1 MNRILSPILLL
12 ALAMPAWGQDQES
25 IARNT
30 RIAKQSAT
38 ISGDRGTFTVSS
50 VETLNRNQFSYG
62 YAWNNFDRTPSDL
75 DVSTHTAFFSYG
87 LTGRIT
93 LSAAFETK
101 KQIVARNLAQ
111 TGFFNTLPFV
121 NSRYTSG
128 YGDTVV
134 RATYRLQRKAD
145 NVGGPALSGFVKLPT
160 ADAEEGLE
168 TGKND
173 GGMDLIFTSV
183 LPLNILLHSTMGLVA
198 TADPEVPSPI
208 TLKDEMRS
216 GLGFVWSAGGFETW
230 DVWGSGVRQGIFEYS
245 TVTFIGAG
253 TPNDVV
259 QAPSDIALGLRYM
272 RLNSGITF
280 NLAARHN
287 TNFDLEFPGN
297 EEQNGF
303 VFGITYTKPVEELS
317 TNNFPLVVLETTD
330 NEVQID
336 GSVEITAN
344 GFDVDNDP
352 LSYA

>member
-1 MNRILSPILLL
+1 M
-12 ALAMPAWGQDQES
+12 
-25 IARNT
+25 
-30 RIAKQSAT
+30 
-38 ISGDRGTFTVSS
+38 
-50 VETLNRNQFSYG
+50 
-62 YAWNNFDRTPSDL
+62 
-75 DVSTHTAFFSYG
+75 DVSAYTAFFSYG

-101 KQIVARNLAQ
+101 KQIVARNLSQ

-128 YGDTVV
+128 YGDTVI

-145 NVGGPALSGFVKLPT
+145 NVGGIALSGFVKLPT
-160 ADAEEGLE
+160 ADAEQGLG
-168 TGKND
+168 TGKYD

-183 LPLNILLHSTMGLVA
+183 LPLNILLHSTMGLVS
-198 TADPEVPSPI
+198 TSDPEVPSPI

-216 GLGFVWSAGGFETW
+216 GLGFVWPAGGFEVW
-230 DVWGSGVRQGIFEYS
+230 DVWGGGVLQAIFEYS
-245 TVTFIGAG
+245 TITFIGAG
-253 TPNDVV
+253 TTNDVV
-259 QAPSDIALGLRYM
+259 QAPSDIALGFRYL

-280 NLAARHN
+280 NLAARRN

-336 GSVEITAN
+336 GSTEITAN

-352 LSYA
+352 LSYAWTSSAGLVVGAGQSVTFDATGLTPGQYTVRTVVSDGRGGTAQSEITITVQQ